1 MHHLGGE
8 KTFGKDSK
16 KSQISDIQ
24 VLSIFQESANLSSVM
39 SNWSKVVFQCCW
51 LSIRIEL
58 IKIK

>member
-8 KTFGKDSK
+8 KPFGKDSK

-39 SNWSKVVFQCCW
+39 SNWSKVVLQCCW